1 MNINREE
8 LPDKLTVFGTKLR
21 LILIT
26 AILLAV
32 AALSAEA
39 WEIDSDIMVNLTQ
52 SQFSDNWNGSEL
64 SNITWAA
71 TMNNTAQKQLA
82 EWLKNKNTLKLA
94 FGQTHLQKE
103 NAAGD
108 SVFWEAPQKST
119 DQIAFESLMQ
129 FTLKSFVDP
138 YISLRAESQFL
149 DESGAETLLVNP
161 VLFTESAG
169 IMKTIIDAEKTKL
182 NVRLGGALNERWN
195 RRVSGIPIDGG
206 VEGIVEFKQILGLLN
221 ASYNTRLSAYQAL
234 FKSDATAADDN
245 WKALDYKWENLL
257 SFNLW
262 KLLSL
267 NLSFDVIYE
276 KEQSPDIQW
285 KEILGLGFSYAL
297 F

>member
-1 MNINREE
+1 MKN
-8 LPDKLTVFGTKLR
+8 
-21 LILIT
+21 LILIAT
-26 AILLAV
+26 ILLAMSF
-32 AALSAEA
+32 LGAEA

-149 DESGAETLLVNP
+149 DESGAQTLLVNP

-182 NVRLGGALNERWN
+182 NVRLGGAVRENWN

-206 VEGIVEFKQILGLLN
+206 VEGIVEFKQILGLLT
-221 ASYNTRLSAYQAL
+221 ASYNSRLSAYKAL

-267 NLSFDVIYE
+267 NLNLDVIYE

>member
-1 MNINREE
+1 MKN
-8 LPDKLTVFGTKLR
+8 
-21 LILIT
+21 LILIAT
-26 AILLAV
+26 ILLAMSF
-32 AALSAEA
+32 LGAEA

-52 SQFSDNWNGSEL
+52 SQFSDNWAGSEL

-94 FGQTHLQKE
+94 FGQTHLQNE

-149 DESGAETLLVNP
+149 DESGAQTLLVNP

-182 NVRLGGALNERWN
+182 NVRLGGAVRENWN

-221 ASYNTRLSAYQAL
+221 ASYNSRLSAYKAL

-267 NLSFDVIYE
+267 NLNLDVIYE

-285 KEILGLGFSYAL
+285 KEILGLGFSYSL

>member
-1 MNINREE
+1 MKN
-8 LPDKLTVFGTKLR
+8 
-21 LILIT
+21 LILVT
-26 AILLAV
+26 TILLAMCF
-32 AALSAEA
+32 LGAEA

-52 SQFSDNWNGSEL
+52 SQFSDNWAGSEL

-103 NAAGD
+103 DILGD
-108 SVFWEAPQKST
+108 TYWDAPQKST

-138 YISLRAESQFL
+138 YLSLRADSQFL
-149 DESGAETLLVNP
+149 DETGTETLLVNP

-182 NVRLGGALNERWN
+182 NVRLGGAVRENWN

-221 ASYNTRLSAYQAL
+221 ASYNSRLSAYKAL

-262 KLLSL
+262 KMLSL
-267 NLSFDVIYE
+267 NLNLDVIYE

>member
-1 MNINREE
+1 MKN
-8 LPDKLTVFGTKLR
+8 
-21 LILIT
+21 LILVT
-26 AILLAV
+26 TILLAMCF
-32 AALSAEA
+32 LGAEA

-149 DESGAETLLVNP
+149 DETGTETLLVNP

-182 NVRLGGALNERWN
+182 NVRLGGAVRENWN

-221 ASYNTRLSAYQAL
+221 ASYNSRLSAYQAL

-267 NLSFDVIYE
+267 NLNFDVIYE

>member
-1 MNINREE
+1 MKN
-8 LPDKLTVFGTKLR
+8 
-21 LILIT
+21 LILIAT
-26 AILLAV
+26 ILLAMSF
-32 AALSAEA
+32 LGAEA

-149 DESGAETLLVNP
+149 DESGAQTLLVNP

-182 NVRLGGALNERWN
+182 NVRLGGAVRENWN

-221 ASYNTRLSAYQAL
+221 ASYNSRLSAYKAL

-267 NLSFDVIYE
+267 NLNLDVIYE

>member
-1 MNINREE
+1 MKN
-8 LPDKLTVFGTKLR
+8 
-21 LILIT
+21 LILIAT
-26 AILLAV
+26 ILLAMSF
-32 AALSAEA
+32 LGAEA

-64 SNITWAA
+64 SNITWTA

-103 NAAGD
+103 DLLGD
-108 SVFWEAPQKST
+108 TYWEAPQKST

-138 YISLRAESQFL
+138 YVSLRAESQFL
-149 DESGAETLLVNP
+149 DESGPQTLLVNP

-182 NVRLGGALNERWN
+182 SARLGGAVRENWD

-221 ASYNTRLSAYQAL
+221 ASYNSRLSAYQAL
-234 FKSDATAADDN
+234 FKSDAVDGQDN

-267 NLSFDVIYE
+267 NLNFDVIYE

>member
-1 MNINREE
+1 MKN
-8 LPDKLTVFGTKLR
+8 
-21 LILIT
+21 LILIAT
-26 AILLAV
+26 ILLAMSF
-32 AALSAEA
+32 LGAEA

-149 DESGAETLLVNP
+149 DETGTETLLVNP

-182 NVRLGGALNERWN
+182 NVRLGGAVRENWN

-221 ASYNTRLSAYQAL
+221 ASYNSRLSAYKAL

-257 SFNLW
+257 SLNLW
-262 KLLSL
+262 NLLSL
-267 NLSFDVIYE
+267 NLNLDVIY
-276 KEQSPDIQW
+276 
-285 KEILGLGFSYAL
+285 
-297 F
+297 

>member
-1 MNINREE
+1 MKN
-8 LPDKLTVFGTKLR
+8 
-21 LILIT
+21 LILVT
-26 AILLAV
+26 TILLAMCF
-32 AALSAEA
+32 LGAEA

-138 YISLRAESQFL
+138 YLSLRADSQFL
-149 DESGAETLLVNP
+149 DETGTETLLVNP

-182 NVRLGGALNERWN
+182 NVRLGGAVRENWN

-221 ASYNTRLSAYQAL
+221 ASYNSRLSAYQAL

-267 NLSFDVIYE
+267 NLNFDVIYE

>member
-1 MNINREE
+1 MKN
-8 LPDKLTVFGTKLR
+8 
-21 LILIT
+21 LILVT
-26 AILLAV
+26 TILLAMCF
-32 AALSAEA
+32 LGAEA

-149 DESGAETLLVNP
+149 DESGAQTLLVNP

-182 NVRLGGALNERWN
+182 NVRLGGAVRENWN

-221 ASYNTRLSAYQAL
+221 ASYNSRLSAYKAL

-267 NLSFDVIYE
+267 NLNLDVIYE

>member
-1 MNINREE
+1 MKN
-8 LPDKLTVFGTKLR
+8 
-21 LILIT
+21 LILIAT
-26 AILLAV
+26 ILLAMSF
-32 AALSAEA
+32 LGAEA

-149 DESGAETLLVNP
+149 DETGTETLLVNP

-182 NVRLGGALNERWN
+182 NVRLGGAVRENWN

-221 ASYNTRLSAYQAL
+221 ASYNSRLSAYKAL

-267 NLSFDVIYE
+267 NLNLDVIYE

-285 KEILGLGFSYAL
+285 KEILGLGFSYSL

>member
-1 MNINREE
+1 MKN
-8 LPDKLTVFGTKLR
+8 
-21 LILIT
+21 LILIAT
-26 AILLAV
+26 ILLAMSF
-32 AALSAEA
+32 LGAEA

-52 SQFSDNWNGSEL
+52 SQFSDNWAGSEL

-149 DESGAETLLVNP
+149 DESGAQTLLVNP

-182 NVRLGGALNERWN
+182 NVRLGGAVRENWN

-221 ASYNTRLSAYQAL
+221 ASYNSRLSAYKAL

-267 NLSFDVIYE
+267 NLNLDVIYE

-285 KEILGLGFSYAL
+285 KEILGLGFSYSL

>member
-1 MNINREE
+1 MKN
-8 LPDKLTVFGTKLR
+8 
-21 LILIT
+21 LILIAT
-26 AILLAV
+26 ILLAMSF
-32 AALSAEA
+32 LGAEA

-149 DESGAETLLVNP
+149 DESGAQTLLVNP

-182 NVRLGGALNERWN
+182 NVRLGGAVRENWN

-221 ASYNTRLSAYQAL
+221 ASYNSRLSAYKAL

-267 NLSFDVIYE
+267 NLNLDVIYE

-285 KEILGLGFSYAL
+285 KEILGLGFSYSL

>member
-1 MNINREE
+1 MKN
-8 LPDKLTVFGTKLR
+8 
-21 LILIT
+21 LILIAT
-26 AILLAV
+26 ILLAMSF
-32 AALSAEA
+32 LGAEA

-149 DESGAETLLVNP
+149 DESGAQTLLVNP

-182 NVRLGGALNERWN
+182 NVRLGGAVRENWN

-221 ASYNTRLSAYQAL
+221 ASYNSRLSAYKAL

-267 NLSFDVIYE
+267 NLNFDVIYE

>member
-1 MNINREE
+1 MKN
-8 LPDKLTVFGTKLR
+8 
-21 LILIT
+21 LILVT
-26 AILLAV
+26 TILLAMCF
-32 AALSAEA
+32 LGAEA

-149 DESGAETLLVNP
+149 DESGAQTLLVNP

-182 NVRLGGALNERWN
+182 NVRLGGAVRENWN

-221 ASYNTRLSAYQAL
+221 ASYNSRLSAYKAL

-267 NLSFDVIYE
+267 NLNFDVIYE

-285 KEILGLGFSYAL
+285 KEILGLGFSYSL

>member
-1 MNINREE
+1 MKN
-8 LPDKLTVFGTKLR
+8 
-21 LILIT
+21 LILVT
-26 AILLAV
+26 TILLAMCF
-32 AALSAEA
+32 LGAEA

-149 DESGAETLLVNP
+149 DESGAQTLLVNP

-182 NVRLGGALNERWN
+182 NVRLGGAVRENWN

-221 ASYNTRLSAYQAL
+221 ASYNSRLSAYQAL

-267 NLSFDVIYE
+267 NLNLDVIYE

-285 KEILGLGFSYAL
+285 KEILGLGFSYSL

>member
-1 MNINREE
+1 MKN
-8 LPDKLTVFGTKLR
+8 
-21 LILIT
+21 LILVT
-26 AILLAV
+26 TILLAMCF
-32 AALSAEA
+32 LGAEA

-149 DESGAETLLVNP
+149 DETGAQTLLVNP

-182 NVRLGGALNERWN
+182 NVRLGGAVRENWN

-221 ASYNTRLSAYQAL
+221 ASYNSRLSAYKAL

-267 NLSFDVIYE
+267 NLNLDVIYE